1 MNRDAADAIVTV
13 LIEVVRP
20 ATVTDLGKN
29 AVALRNC
36 DGWLLVYVES
46 EKD

>member
-13 LIEVVRP
+13 LIEVVR
-20 ATVTDLGKN
+20 VTDLGKN

>member
-1 MNRDAADAIVTV
+1 MIVTV
-13 LIEVVRP
+13 LIEVVCP

-29 AVALRNC
+29 GVALRNC
-36 DGWLLVYVES
+36 DGWLLVYVGS